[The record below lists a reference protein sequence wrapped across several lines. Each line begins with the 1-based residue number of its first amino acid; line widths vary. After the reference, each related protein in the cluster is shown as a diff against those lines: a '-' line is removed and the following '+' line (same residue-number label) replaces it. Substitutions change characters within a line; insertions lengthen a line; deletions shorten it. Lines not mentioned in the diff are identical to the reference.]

1 MIGIKIKFQ
10 FKIKKKI
17 GKILQNYYR
26 IATTVARRCLLQN
39 THIIYQSIYFF
50 YKVIILKI
58 YCKARNL
65 IFVFFTLKF
74 KTCNEF

>member
-10 FKIKKKI
+10 FKIKKKKI

-26 IATTVARRCLLQN
+26 IATTVAKRCLLQN
-39 THIIYQSIYFF
+39 THIIYQSICFF

-58 YCKARNL
+58 YCKDKDV
-65 IFVFFTLKF
+65 IFVLKF
-74 KTCNEF
+74 KTRNEF